1 MPNIT
6 KMLGTMISVIT
17 LFVSLVSSWTYFY
30 SEQKINT
37 MQIASQQRIL
47 DKHEDELK
55 LMYNQQGRIIETI
68 SNNSKDINS
77 IQGSI
82 DKLVDMQ
89 QKNQIYLTKIATRVG
104 VDK

>member
-6 KMLGTMISVIT
+6 KMLGNVISIVT
-17 LFVSLVSSWTYFY
+17 LCIGLISSWTWFY
-30 SEQKINT
+30 SEQKINS
-37 MQIASQQRIL
+37 MQITNQGRIIER
-47 DKHEDELK
+47 HEDELK